1 MGGAGTCR
9 ETWRPKEY
17 RRRGSRYCVCV
28 CVCVCRH
35 LPGELAAEGVSAA
48 RQPILC
54 VCVCVCR
61 HLPGDLAAAMAEA
74 LGAAEVVMR
83 SNHRAARCVIK
94 DT

>member
-28 CVCVCRH
+28 CVCGQALAGR
-35 LPGELAAEGVSAA
+35 PGGRRSIGGAAADT
-48 RQPILC
+48 
-54 VCVCVCR
+54 VCVCVGR